1 MEIRF
6 LKRFSK
12 NVKKQYIKR
21 VAMYDSKKG
30 WIKDEYK
37 VILLC
42 STRSQVFSIVSQC
55 VVCMDL

>member
-1 MEIRF
+1 
-6 LKRFSK
+6 
-12 NVKKQYIKR
+12 
-21 VAMYDSKKG
+21 MYDSKKG